1 MTGSTAL
8 GTTFSFNN
16 LSVKAGE
23 NAITSCSTC
32 SANGF
37 FAGSDGGLI
46 GLNYEVKAPLAGGN
60 ASIAGV
66 AAFEK

>member
-1 MTGSTAL
+1 
-8 GTTFSFNN
+8 
-16 LSVKAGE
+16 VKAGD

-37 FAGSDGGLI
+37 FAGSEGGLI
-46 GLNYEVKAPLAGGN
+46 GLNYEVKAPLAGGD